1 MEITQESRGLP
12 VCRLGEL
19 EEPAAETRW
28 LVESL
33 WGRAAVGFVAG
44 HPKVGKTWLGL
55 DLALSVAT
63 GTRCLDR
70 FEVQDPGPVLV
81 YLAED
86 HPHTV
91 RERLAGLCQ
100 RRGLQIE
107 EVALHVITAP
117 AVRLDIERD
126 RVRLMETVASIR
138 PRLLLLDPLVRLH
151 RRDEN
156 HAGEVAELLT
166 YLRDLQR
173 LQDLA
178 VIVVHHLRK
187 NGGGRAGQ
195 ALRGSGDFH
204 AWIDSGL
211 YLRYQRD
218 QLLLSAEHRHAPGM
232 DGIEL
237 RLVASGEAGT
247 THLEIVD
254 SGDRAA
260 PIRPE
265 ALSPPDRVVE
275 VLASATRPL
284 TRVELRKRLRINNQ
298 KLGAALEK
306 LQERSLVSRSQQGW
320 LLVEGKDETLKSIS
334 KG

>member
-1 MEITQESRGLP
+1 ME
-12 VCRLGEL
+12 
-19 EEPAAETRW
+19 
-28 LVESL
+28 
-33 WGRAAVGFVAG
+33 
-44 HPKVGKTWLGL
+44 
-55 DLALSVAT
+55 D
-63 GTRCLDR
+63 
-70 FEVQDPGPVLV
+70 
-81 YLAED
+81 
-86 HPHTV
+86 
-91 RERLAGLCQ
+91 
-100 RRGLQIE
+100 
-107 EVALHVITAP
+107 VALHVITAP

-173 LQDLA
+173 AQDLA
-178 VIVVHHLRK
+178 IIVVHHLRK

-218 QLLLSAEHRHAPGM
+218 QLLLSAEHRHAPGL

-254 SGDRAA
+254 SGEQAA
-260 PIRPE
+260 ATRPE
-265 ALSPPDRVVE
+265 PRSTPDRVME
-275 VLASATRPL
+275 LLASAPRPL

-298 KLGAALEK
+298 KLGAVLEE
-306 LQERSLVSRSQQGW
+306 LGERSLVSRSQQGW
-320 LLVEGKDETLKSIS
+320 LLVEGQDGIPKNIAKE
-334 KG
+334 

>member
-19 EEPAAETRW
+19 EEPAAEARW
-28 LVESL
+28 LIESL

-91 RERLAGLCQ
+91 RERLAGLCKL
-100 RRGLQIE
+100 RGLRIE

-126 RVRLMETVASIR
+126 RVRLMETVAAIR

-211 YLRYQRD
+211 YLRYLRD
-218 QLLLSAEHRHAPGM
+218 QLLLSAEHRHAPGL

-237 RLVASGEAGT
+237 RLVASEADT

-254 SGDRAA
+254 SGDNAA
-260 PIRPE
+260 VVRPE
-265 ALSPPDRVVE
+265 AGSTSGRVIE
-275 VLASATRPL
+275 LLASAPRPL
-284 TRVELRKRLRINNQ
+284 TRVELRRRLRINNQ
-298 KLGAALEK
+298 KLGAALEE
-306 LQERSLVSRSQQGW
+306 LQEQSRISRSQQGW
-320 LLVEGKDETLKSIS
+320 LLLDGKDEISKSIAE
-334 KG
+334 G

>member
-1 MEITQESRGLP
+1 MEITQENRRLP
-12 VCRLGEL
+12 VCRLAEL
-19 EEPAAETRW
+19 EEPAPEARW

-63 GTRCLDR
+63 GTRCLDH
-70 FEVQDPGPVLV
+70 FEVQDPGEVLV

-100 RRGLQIE
+100 LRGLRIE

-126 RVRLMETVASIR
+126 RARLIETVAAIR

-218 QLLLSAEHRHAPGM
+218 RLLLSAEHRHAPGLE
-232 DGIEL
+232 GIEL
-237 RLVASGEAGT
+237 RLASSEAGT
-247 THLEIVD
+247 THLEVVD
-254 SGDRAA
+254 SRERAV

-265 ALSPPDRVVE
+265 PLSPPDRVVE

-284 TRVELRKRLRINNQ
+284 TRVELRKRLRMNNQ
-298 KLGAALEK
+298 RLGAVLEE

-320 LLVEGKDETLKSIS
+320 LLVEGKDETPKSIS
-334 KG
+334 KA